1 MCGLGKATGI
11 DVPDEAGGLIPT
23 LDYYRNRH
31 GRVRWIRN
39 LIINLAIGQGEM
51 LTTPLQVAVFFGGLA
66 GDGTLQ
72 RPYLVKRIVSPEGR
86 VISTQPQVSGYLP
99 FSSATLDVLKRALI
113 GAVNDPEGTG
123 ILARMPDVVV
133 AGKTGTAQNPHG
145 DDHAWFASFAP
156 ASDPQIV
163 VVVLV
168 ENVGHGG
175 TYAAP
180 VAREIMAA
188 YFKKDTIPAP
198 MESTLT
204 IITPRSRPE
213 SGEDHPGGL

>member
-1 MCGLGKATGI
+1 
-11 DVPDEAGGLIPT
+11 
-23 LDYYRNRH
+23 
-31 GRVRWIRN
+31 
-39 LIINLAIGQGEM
+39 M

-66 GDGTLQ
+66 GNGTLY
-72 RPYLVKRIVSPEGR
+72 RPYLVKEIVSPEGR
-86 VISTQPQVSGYLP
+86 VISTQPQVSGSLP
-99 FSSATLDVLKRALI
+99 FSPTTLEVLKKALI

-123 ILARMPDVVV
+123 ILARVPGVVV

-145 DDHAWFASFAP
+145 EDHAWFASFAP

-163 VVVLV
+163 VAVLV

-188 YFKKDTIPAP
+188 YFKKDTTPAP
-198 MESTLT
+198 KETTLT
-204 IITPRSRPE
+204 IDNPLSRPE
-213 SGEDHPGGL
+213 SGEDHAGGL